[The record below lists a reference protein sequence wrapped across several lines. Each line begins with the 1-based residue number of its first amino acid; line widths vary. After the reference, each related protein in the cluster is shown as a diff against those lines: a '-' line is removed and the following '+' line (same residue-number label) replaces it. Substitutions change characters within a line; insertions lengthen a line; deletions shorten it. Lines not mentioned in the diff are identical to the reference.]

1 MAGPPINGFTDLIR
15 VIEDLQKRVRVLEN
29 ARERSITLGADYRI
43 EVQGGGLASSLHAI
57 RTSDGND
64 KTLAP

>member
-1 MAGPPINGFTDLIR
+1 MAGPPINGLTDIIR

-29 ARERSITLGADYRI
+29 ARERSLTLGANYRI
-43 EVQGGGLASSLHAI
+43 EVQGDDLAATLHAI

-64 KTLAP
+64 KLLAP